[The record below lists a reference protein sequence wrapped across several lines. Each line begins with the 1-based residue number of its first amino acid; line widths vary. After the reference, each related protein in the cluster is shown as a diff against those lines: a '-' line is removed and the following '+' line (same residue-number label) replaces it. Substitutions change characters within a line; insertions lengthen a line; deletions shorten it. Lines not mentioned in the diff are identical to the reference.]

1 MPQVNRN
8 SSTSGAHTSRMVR
21 WKGERVMSMTRMM
34 AARLNSRLTKLD
46 TTRLMGKINLGTYTF
61 LIRDELPSTLPMPI
75 LVLSLKKLN
84 SVLPQMR

>member
-1 MPQVNRN
+1 
-8 SSTSGAHTSRMVR
+8 
-21 WKGERVMSMTRMM
+21 MSMTRMM

>member
-1 MPQVNRN
+1 
-8 SSTSGAHTSRMVR
+8 
-21 WKGERVMSMTRMM
+21 MSMTRMM
-34 AARLNSRLTKLD
+34 ASRLNSRLTKLD